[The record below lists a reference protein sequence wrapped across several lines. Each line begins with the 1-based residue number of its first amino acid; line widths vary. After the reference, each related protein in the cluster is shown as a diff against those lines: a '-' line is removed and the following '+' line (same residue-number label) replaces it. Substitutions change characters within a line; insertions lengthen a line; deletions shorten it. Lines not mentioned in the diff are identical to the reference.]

1 MAESTEQTVSM
12 KCEKCGYTENVPLKD
27 ILFLRKFSDPGD
39 NEDHILCPVCLGDMY
54 RLDSDHSK
62 K

>member
-1 MAESTEQTVSM
+1 M

-54 RLDSDHSK
+54 RLDSDHFK